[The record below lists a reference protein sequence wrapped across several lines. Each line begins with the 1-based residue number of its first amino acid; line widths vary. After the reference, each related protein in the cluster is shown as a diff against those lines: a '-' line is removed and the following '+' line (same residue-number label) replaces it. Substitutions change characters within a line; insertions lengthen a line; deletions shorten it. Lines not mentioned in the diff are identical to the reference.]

1 MDSELIEKI
10 SEAEESK
17 KSDSIHRIIL
27 ISEPKYGEEGKYTVA
42 THQELKS
49 YPSRMTVYDTY
60 FKETNQDRRRD
71 SVYRIISKMG
81 FGPSVNNL
89 GHNFEQNF
97 LKDIHTPTNFVS
109 GNHTLMN
116 LRLKPNLL
124 TVIDFIDDET
134 SSIVG
139 IFRGFFI
146 PEQVIESLKV
156 KIDLEHIIREIKIEK
171 IMESII

>member
-71 SVYRIISKMG
+71 SVYRIISKIG

-97 LKDIHTPTNFVS
+97 LKDIHIS

-134 SSIVG
+134 SSIVD

-146 PEQVIESLKV
+146 PDEVIESLKV

>member
-10 SEAEESK
+10 SEAEESQNL
-17 KSDSIHRIIL
+17 DSIHRIIL
-27 ISEPKYGEEGKYTVA
+27 FSEPKYREEGRYTIV

-49 YPSRMTVYDTY
+49 YPSRMSVYDTY

-97 LKDIHTPTNFVS
+97 LKDIHIS
-109 GNHTLMN
+109 GVHTLMN

-124 TVIDFIDDET
+124 AIIDFIDDET
-134 SSIVG
+134 SSKVD

-146 PEQVIESLKV
+146 PEQVIESLKF
-156 KIDLEHIIREIKIEK
+156 KIDLEHIIREMKIEK
-171 IMESII
+171 IMECFI